1 MDSTITVHRH
11 YILRNVN
18 GARTGPTYKQVAV
31 IEDSSPLHLQ
41 FFVKRWQEDELHNY
55 FTRGR
60 ETDEVTIAMHPT
72 LSSALSDVEA
82 EIESAR
88 MTGEW
93 EIRQAA

>member
-18 GARTGPTYKQVAV
+18 GSRTGPTYRQVAV
-31 IEDSSPLHLQ
+31 IEDSSPFHLQ

-55 FTRGR
+55 FTRGK
-60 ETDEVTIAMHPT
+60 EIDEMTFAMHPT
-72 LSSALSDVEA
+72 LSSALADVEV

-93 EIRQAA
+93 EIQQAS